1 MTSKSLQLTKDLPN
15 EYDLLMRDQNTRNYT
30 NLYYPTLRGNWPDKS
45 LQFTQDF
52 PLIYMIN
59 N

>member
-30 NLYYPTLRGNWPDKS
+30 NLYYPTLRGN
-45 LQFTQDF
+45 
-52 PLIYMIN
+52 
-59 N
+59 